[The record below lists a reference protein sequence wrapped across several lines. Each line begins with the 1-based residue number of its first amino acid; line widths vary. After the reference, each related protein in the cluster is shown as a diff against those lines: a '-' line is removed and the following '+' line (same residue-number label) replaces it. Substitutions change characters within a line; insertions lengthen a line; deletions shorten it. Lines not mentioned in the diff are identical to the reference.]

1 MSTNINTN
9 LTTYLVLSERGSLTA
24 VSGIRSVTELIR
36 LIQINK
42 YSKIK
47 SREITFKTSVAKPKL
62 FIFGSGSDFVHN
74 FGSSSSHILPLKPQ

>member
-9 LTTYLVLSERGSLTA
+9 LTTYLVLSERESLTA

-42 YSKIK
+42 YCKI
-47 SREITFKTSVAKPKL
+47 
-62 FIFGSGSDFVHN
+62 
-74 FGSSSSHILPLKPQ
+74 

>member
-42 YSKIK
+42 YCKII
-47 SREITFKTSVAKPKL
+47 SRNYF
-62 FIFGSGSDFVHN
+62 
-74 FGSSSSHILPLKPQ
+74 